1 MNAAFVR
8 WNVDPEILSIGDF
21 SLRYY
26 GVLFA
31 AGIIACLYFLKSIFK
46 EEGIALEKL
55 DTLTIYGVL
64 GIFVGARLGHCLF
77 YDPSYYLNHPL
88 EMVLPIQQTQDGA
101 LKFVG
106 YQGLASHGGVAGL
119 IVALVLYSQRTKES
133 IIRTID
139 LISVAAPLA
148 GCFIRLGN
156 LMNSEIVGLPSDVSW
171 AFVFE
176 RVDELPR
183 HPAQLYEAV
192 AYLVIFLLVFYL
204 YKMYRAQ
211 LQNGSLFGISLT
223 LVFIARFIIEFLKER
238 QVSFEEQ
245 MQLDMGQWLSLPF
258 ILVGLGFLAYGL
270 TAAKRLK
277 RDSTS

>member
-1 MNAAFVR
+1 
-8 WNVDPEILSIGDF
+8 
-21 SLRYY
+21 
-26 GVLFA
+26 
-31 AGIIACLYFLKSIFK
+31 
-46 EEGIALEKL
+46 
-55 DTLTIYGVL
+55 
-64 GIFVGARLGHCLF
+64 
-77 YDPSYYLNHPL
+77 
-88 EMVLPIQQTQDGA
+88 
-101 LKFVG
+101 
-106 YQGLASHGGVAGL
+106 LASHGGVAGL